1 MSLKTLIVNNLRYF
15 SINFDP
21 SESWER
27 GKERELKREKERRE
41 KRGGGVLRFVLFLDF
56 PAMHQLNVGNSGLMT

>member
-41 KRGGGVLRFVLFLDF
+41 KRGGCVKVRLVSRFSSHA
-56 PAMHQLNVGNSGLMT
+56 PAKRW